1 MNTGGHPSTAIWKR
15 KYLLLENRG
24 HGIQHRATIQNLERV
39 GGLIN
44 VHFNPDTQQLMSS
57 YCDIH
62 SLAVIDQRTL
72 WDHSSQL
79 ESEKP
84 REDSGEAKL
93 HSDGTI

>member
-1 MNTGGHPSTAIWKR
+1 
-15 KYLLLENRG
+15 
-24 HGIQHRATIQNLERV
+24 
-39 GGLIN
+39 
-44 VHFNPDTQQLMSS
+44 MSS